1 MDDELIFGGL
11 HDTQAFLN
19 ILFKLMNEDE
29 LQMRQI
35 FAVMRQMDVLLFTIR
50 KELEEMAG
58 GLLNHDEN
66 FQDHIV
72 KQIEKLEEEEK

>member
-58 GLLNHDEN
+58 GLFNHDEN